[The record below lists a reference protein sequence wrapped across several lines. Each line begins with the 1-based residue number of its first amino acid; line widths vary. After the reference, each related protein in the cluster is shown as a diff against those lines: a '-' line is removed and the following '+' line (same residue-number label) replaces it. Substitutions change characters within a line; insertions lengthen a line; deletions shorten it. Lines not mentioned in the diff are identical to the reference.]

1 LCGWRPAFR
10 ARRPVTGYFQ
20 LIVMESKLLVL
31 LRHAKSSWADPA
43 IPDHDRPLNE
53 RGRDAAARLGRHLRR
68 DGPWPELVLCSSST
82 RTRQTLELLELRPR
96 PVVLVEDRI
105 YGATPSDL
113 LTRVREV
120 PARYGTVLVIGHNP
134 GVEDLARLIDE
145 RGLSAA
151 GKFPTGALAVLTLAA
166 DAWDSL
172 GPGAGQ
178 LVSFLTPRQL
188 GSSSRPD

>member
-1 LCGWRPAFR
+1 
-10 ARRPVTGYFQ
+10 
-20 LIVMESKLLVL
+20 M
-31 LRHAKSSWADPA
+31 
-43 IPDHDRPLNE
+43 
-53 RGRDAAARLGRHLRR
+53 AAAATRPPGWGATCAETAPGRNSC
-68 DGPWPELVLCSSST
+68 LCSSST

-96 PVVLVEDRI
+96 PVVLVEDGI
-105 YGATPSDL
+105 YGATASGL

-145 RGLSAA
+145 RGLSTA
-151 GKFPTGALAVLTLAA
+151 GKFPTGALAVLAFAA

-172 GPGAGQ
+172 SPRAGQ

-188 GSSSRPD
+188 GSSPRPE

>member
-1 LCGWRPAFR
+1 
-10 ARRPVTGYFQ
+10 
-20 LIVMESKLLVL
+20 MESKLLVL
-31 LRHAKSSWADPA
+31 LRHAKSSWADPS
-43 IPDHDRPLNE
+43 IPDHDRPLNG
-53 RGRDAAARLGRHLRR
+53 RGRDAAALVGRHLRR
-68 DGPWPELVLCSSST
+68 DGPRPELVLCSSST

-105 YGATPSDL
+105 YAATASDL

-120 PARYGTVLVIGHNP
+120 PAEYGTVLVIGHNP

-145 RGLSAA
+145 RDLSTA
-151 GKFPTGALAVLTLAA
+151 GKFPTAALAVLAFAA

-172 GPGAGQ
+172 GPRAGQ

-188 GSSSRPD
+188 GSSPRPD